1 MAEQNTSTGQP
12 DSRSIWDSVMASRLE
27 LAELRGMISMH
38 FRDGEHHHPPC
49 VPAQQMQRTLLTAT
63 GAAELS
69 LVSALGLLLM
79 EFMKHG

>member
-1 MAEQNTSTGQP
+1 MP
-12 DSRSIWDSVMASRLE
+12 DHEDSIYESVNRCRRDI
-27 LAELRGMISMH
+27 AELRGMITMH

-63 GAAELS
+63 GAAVLS

-79 EFMKHG
+79 EFLKHG

>member
-1 MAEQNTSTGQP
+1 MP
-12 DSRSIWDSVMASRLE
+12 DHEDSIYESVNRCRMDI
-27 LAELRGMISMH
+27 AELRGMITMH

-63 GAAELS
+63 GAAVLS

-79 EFMKHG
+79 EFVKHG

>member
-1 MAEQNTSTGQP
+1 MPEHE
-12 DSRSIWDSVMASRLE
+12 DSIYESVNRCRMDI
-27 LAELRGMISMH
+27 AELRGMITMH

-63 GAAELS
+63 GAAVLS

-79 EFMKHG
+79 EFVKHG

>member
-1 MAEQNTSTGQP
+1 MP
-12 DSRSIWDSVMASRLE
+12 DHEDSIYESVNRCRMDIADF
-27 LAELRGMISMH
+27 RGMITMH

-63 GAAELS
+63 GAAVLS

-79 EFMKHG
+79 EFLKHG

>member
-1 MAEQNTSTGQP
+1 MPEHE
-12 DSRSIWDSVMASRLE
+12 DSIYESVNRCRMDI
-27 LAELRGMISMH
+27 AELRGMITMH

-63 GAAELS
+63 GTAVLS

-79 EFMKHG
+79 EFLKHG

>member
-1 MAEQNTSTGQP
+1 MP
-12 DSRSIWDSVMASRLE
+12 DHEDSIYESVNRCRMDI
-27 LAELRGMISMH
+27 AELRGMITMH

-63 GAAELS
+63 GAAVLS

-79 EFMKHG
+79 EFLNHG

>member
-1 MAEQNTSTGQP
+1 MPEHEE
-12 DSRSIWDSVMASRLE
+12 SVYESVNRCRMDI
-27 LAELRGMISMH
+27 AELRGMITMH

-63 GAAELS
+63 GAAVLS

>member
-1 MAEQNTSTGQP
+1 MPEHE
-12 DSRSIWDSVMASRLE
+12 DSIYESVNRCHMDI
-27 LAELRGMISMH
+27 AELRGMITMH

-63 GAAELS
+63 GAAVLS

-79 EFMKHG
+79 EFLKHG

>member
-1 MAEQNTSTGQP
+1 MP
-12 DSRSIWDSVMASRLE
+12 DHEDSIYESVNRCRMDI
-27 LAELRGMISMH
+27 AELRGMITMH

-63 GAAELS
+63 GAAVLS

-79 EFMKHG
+79 EFVKNG